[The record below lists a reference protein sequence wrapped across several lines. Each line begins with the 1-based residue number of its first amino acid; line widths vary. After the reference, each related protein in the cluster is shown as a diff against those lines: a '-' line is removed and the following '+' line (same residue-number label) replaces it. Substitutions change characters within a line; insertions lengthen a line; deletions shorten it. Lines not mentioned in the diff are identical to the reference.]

1 MSEERNPQPDPSLIH
16 ILEPDEELHVQAQ
29 AVEGIFAVTNRRLVV
44 TKEGR
49 ITLDVAYSEM
59 RRIQFDI
66 ERDRPATVVI
76 VPESATKSPD
86 VLSIPVDQYETVARA
101 LAIVGQG
108 LAAAVARP
116 WA

>member
-1 MSEERNPQPDPSLIH
+1 MSQERAQPDPSLLH

-29 AVEGIFAVTNRRLVV
+29 AIEGILAVTSRRLVV

-49 ITLDVAYSEM
+49 ITLHVSYGEL

-66 ERDRPATVVI
+66 ERERPATVVI
-76 VPESATKSPD
+76 VPQSPSQSPD
-86 VLSIPVDQYETVARA
+86 VLSIDVDQYENVARA

-108 LAAAVARP
+108 LAAAG
-116 WA
+116 

>member
-1 MSEERNPQPDPSLIH
+1 MSQERDTQPDPSLLH

-29 AVEGIFAVTNRRLVV
+29 AVEGILAVTNRRLVV

-49 ITLDVAYSEM
+49 ITLDAAYREL

-66 ERDRPATVVI
+66 ERERPATVVI
-76 VPESATKSPD
+76 VPQSPSKSPD
-86 VLSIPVDQYETVARA
+86 VLSIPVEQYETVARA

-108 LAAAVARP
+108 LAASG
-116 WA
+116 